1 MGCWNGTCGI
11 TQLHI
16 VHPQRML
23 VFPIIGRKG
32 IWSPIPLPFWA
43 DYDDYGRG
51 ENCEGHEAAISWL
64 SKNLV
69 ELEVGENEY
78 HDIAVKREG
87 FDDKVF
93 FKACH
98 KGRLEVGDNKISTM
112 YINGDVAT
120 ALLTEYENEI
130 YVGGVEEYLKVTL
143 PMLKEQLEGIA
154 DRILAHRETSD
165 DTYSWKRFFP
175 ELEMLLPENPKRSD
189 LWIIAM
195 SFLRLDSEVLGYASY
210 RQESAIRAEKTKEN
224 LLELLEKHLITGWIN
239 HFMYCTRKEWSPGA
253 GRGSQQQDVEP
264 YEFLIKATN
273 NAIEKQK
280 NRGDEE

>member
-1 MGCWNGTCGI
+1 MGCWHGTCGI

-16 VHPQRML
+16 LHPQRML

-51 ENCEGHEAAISWL
+51 ENCEGHEPAISWL

-69 ELEVGENEY
+69 ELEVGENKY
-78 HDIAVKREG
+78 HDIAVKREW
-87 FDDKVF
+87 FDDVVF
-93 FKACH
+93 FNACH
-98 KGRLEVGDNKISTM
+98 KSRLQVGDNQVSTM
-112 YINGDVAT
+112 YIHGDVAT

-130 YVGGVEEYLKVTL
+130 YVGGAEEYLKVTF
-143 PMLKEQLEGIA
+143 PILKDQLESIA
-154 DRILAHRETSD
+154 DKILVNRED
-165 DTYSWKRFFP
+165 NIKYPIWQIIP
-175 ELEMLLPENPKRSD
+175 ELEMVLPENPNRSE
-189 LWIIAM
+189 LWVIAM
-195 SFLRLDSEVLGYASY
+195 SFLRLDSEVLGYGSY
-210 RQESAIRAEKTKEN
+210 HQESAIRVEKTKEG

-264 YEFLIKATN
+264 YEFLIKVTT

-280 NRGDEE
+280 NWEDEE